1 MAVSGQFTNLLGGE
15 IMQEAGLFD
24 TQKGLPHLTNGKY
37 MNITLVTEWT
47 M

>member
-1 MAVSGQFTNLLGGE
+1 MPFLGNE
-15 IMQEAGLFD
+15 IMQETGLFD